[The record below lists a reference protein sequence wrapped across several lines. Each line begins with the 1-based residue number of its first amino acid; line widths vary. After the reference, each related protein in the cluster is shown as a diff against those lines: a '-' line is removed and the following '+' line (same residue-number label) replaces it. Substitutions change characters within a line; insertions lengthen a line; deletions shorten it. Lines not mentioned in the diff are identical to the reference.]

1 MWCFKIHTHNE
12 MQAVLNYDD
21 LELQPFYAG
30 AAVRLG
36 SEWHRVADPFRHPVD
51 GVLSL
56 LNPVGSPID
65 KALVGLVR

>member
-1 MWCFKIHTHNE
+1 MCHGTTSL
-12 MQAVLNYDD
+12 QAVLNYDD

-36 SEWHRVADPFRHPVD
+36 SQWHKVADPFRHPAD
-51 GVLSL
+51 GFMSL